1 MGLDGVSILESA
13 GVEMTRR
20 SGIRKLAI
28 GNAILLLERGGGGRP
43 FSCIGRTIN
52 VINGDAGKKMHFGYF
67 VVVAM
72 VLTSFMPLSLGL
84 SCAGIF
90 YPALS
95 DYLGVERGML
105 SYYTSVLWIAALV
118 ALPFMGKLLNNH
130 DARLCLTGAVAII
143 VVAFVWLSFTQALWM
158 FYVAAAAMGVGV
170 GMLLFLAPSTLINRW
185 FAKRAGALLGIVM
198 AFTGIGGVVWSTVG
212 GILIQQIGWSVTYL
226 VFAALSA
233 LTLPAT
239 LFMIASSP
247 KDKGLEPFGYEPG
260 SESDTPTSASGIA
273 ANEAFRL
280 PVFYLICAMC
290 FFLNIGIYV
299 YFMIPSYATTL
310 QIGLALPLLGATA
323 SSVAMAGQTVSK
335 LALGAVGEKRP
346 QTSTIVALALGIA
359 GVALLAFMAESVV
372 AFYAAALFFG
382 AYYGI
387 TNVMM
392 PIFTRASFGDRD
404 YAQIYSRVSM
414 VASIS
419 NAAAAFIWGTVIDAT
434 HSYLPMFVGVIV
446 LMALAIVT
454 VVAIGRMQCKVD
466 NS

>member
-1 MGLDGVSILESA
+1 
-13 GVEMTRR
+13 MT
-20 SGIRKLAI
+20 KDKQA
-28 GNAILLLERGGGGRP
+28 
-43 FSCIGRTIN
+43 T
-52 VINGDAGKKMHFGYF
+52 GKVHFGYF
-67 VVVAM
+67 VVAAM
-72 VLTSFMPLSLGL
+72 VLTSFIPLSLGL

-95 DYLGVERGML
+95 DDLGVERGML

-118 ALPFMGKLLNNH
+118 TLPFLGKLLNNR
-130 DARLCLTGAVAII
+130 DARLCTTGAVAII
-143 VVAFVWLSFTQALWM
+143 VIAFVWLSFTKTLWM

-170 GMLLFLAPSTLINRW
+170 AMLLFLAPSTLINRW
-185 FAKRAGALLGIVM
+185 FAKRAGVLLGVVM
-198 AFTGIGGVVWSTVG
+198 AFTGVGGVVWSTVG
-212 GILIQQIGWSVTYL
+212 GILIQQIGWSATYL
-226 VFAALSA
+226 VFAVLSA
-233 LTLPAT
+233 LVIPAT
-239 LFMIASSP
+239 LFMVASRP
-247 KDKGLEPFGYEPG
+247 EDKGLAPFGYEAGADEEVPVFAEG
-260 SESDTPTSASGIA
+260 VSA
-273 ANEAFRL
+273 ANAFRM

-290 FFLNIGIYV
+290 FFLNIGMYV

-310 QIGLALPLLGATA
+310 DIGATLPLLGATA

-346 QTSTIVALALGIA
+346 QASTIVALALGIA
-359 GVALLAFMAESVV
+359 GVALLAFMANSVV

-446 LMALAIVT
+446 LMALTIVT
-454 VVAIGRMQCKVD
+454 VVAIGRMQRKAD
-466 NS
+466 E

>member
-1 MGLDGVSILESA
+1 
-13 GVEMTRR
+13 MT
-20 SGIRKLAI
+20 
-28 GNAILLLERGGGGRP
+28 EGRQA
-43 FSCIGRTIN
+43 T
-52 VINGDAGKKMHFGYF
+52 GKIHFGYF
-67 VVVAM
+67 VVAAM
-72 VLTSFMPLSLGL
+72 VLTSFIPLSLGL

-118 ALPFMGKLLNNH
+118 TLPFLGKLLNNR
-130 DARLCLTGAVAII
+130 DARLCTTGAVIII
-143 VVAFVWLSFTQALWM
+143 VAAFGWLSFTSALWM

-170 GMLLFLAPSTLINRW
+170 AMLLFLAPSTLINRW

-198 AFTGIGGVVWSTVG
+198 AFTGVGGVVWSTVG
-212 GILIQQIGWSVTYL
+212 GILIQQIGWSATYL
-226 VFAALSA
+226 VFAVLSA
-233 LTLPAT
+233 LTIPVT
-239 LFMIASSP
+239 LFMVASRP
-247 KDKGLEPFGYEPG
+247 EDKGLVPFGYE
-260 SESDTPTSASGIA
+260 ETAVA
-273 ANEAFRL
+273 AADDAPKPAQGVAAGEAFRM

-290 FFLNIGIYV
+290 FFLNIGMYV
-299 YFMIPSYATTL
+299 YFMVPSYATTL
-310 QIGLALPLLGATA
+310 EIGKALPLLGATA

-335 LALGAVGEKRP
+335 LALGATGEKHP
-346 QTSTIVALALGIA
+346 QASTIVALALGIA
-359 GVALLAFMAESVV
+359 GVAAFAALSDSVV

-434 HSYLPMFVGVIV
+434 HSYMPMFVGVIV
-446 LMALAIVT
+446 LMALTIVT
-454 VVAIGRMQCKVD
+454 VVTIGRMQHREELARKR
-466 NS
+466 